1 MNMEHIFR
9 AYDVRGI
16 FNRELTPDIAAKIGA
31 AFGTYLGG
39 NGNVLIARDGRT
51 SSEIVESA
59 FVSGLASTGCNCFT
73 TGLVPIPTANFK
85 IWRGGYDAGA
95 YITASHNPPEYNGV
109 RFRHGDGSGY
119 TEQNE
124 EIKKIFLSGKFKLAA
139 WNKLGSINKLN
150 SNTTIREYLD
160 FLLPKFKL
168 EKKIKV
174 VLDSG
179 NGVSSLTVPKAFEEL
194 GAEVSTLNA
203 QIDGTFP
210 GRDSEPSEASLSE
223 LKKMVAAEKADF
235 GAGYDGDGDR
245 VIFVDD
251 KGRAVQTEKIGII
264 ISRDILERKKGNI
277 IANIECSMILEREI
291 EKAGG
296 TLKRVRVGD
305 VFVTEAIKKHR
316 ALFAMETS
324 AHYFMPEF
332 YFFDDPTLVSL
343 KLAEI
348 LSKSEK
354 SLSEMADEIPSYPK
368 IMKNFSCPDEI
379 KFRAMEQIIRN
390 SKEEGYKLDLTDGA
404 KVIFKDGWALL
415 RPSNTTPLIRAT
427 VEAESKKRVE
437 ELLNLVEKEF
447 KSAVEKVKRDV
458 FGQERVRD

>member
-1 MNMEHIFR
+1 MSMEHIFR

-16 FNRELTPDIAAKIGA
+16 FNKELTPDIAAKIGA
-31 AFGTYLGG
+31 AFGTYLDGR
-39 NGNVLIARDGRT
+39 GNVLIARDGRM

-59 FVSGLASTGCNCFT
+59 FIAGLASAGCNCFT

-85 IWRGGYDAGA
+85 IWKGGYDTGA

-119 TEQNE
+119 TKQNE

-150 SNTTIREYLD
+150 SNATIREYLD
-160 FLLPKFKL
+160 FLLPKFKF
-168 EKKIKV
+168 EKKLKV

-210 GRDSEPSEASLSE
+210 GRDSEPSEASLGE
-223 LKKMVAAEKADF
+223 LKKVVTAEKADF

-245 VIFVDD
+245 VIFVND

-264 ISRDILERKKGNI
+264 ISRDILKNKKGNI

-296 TLKRVRVGD
+296 MLKRVRVGD
-305 VFVTEAIKKHR
+305 VFVTEAIKKHQ

-332 YFFDDPTLVSL
+332 YFFDDPTLISL

-379 KFRAMEQIIRN
+379 KFKAMRQIIK
-390 SKEEGYKLDLTDGA
+390 SFKEKGYKLDLTDGA
-404 KVIFKDGWALL
+404 KIIFEDGWALL
-415 RPSNTTPLIRAT
+415 RASNTTPLIRAT
-427 VEAESKKRVE
+427 VEAENKKRVK

-447 KSAVEKVKRDV
+447 MEATKMVKREKSVEND
-458 FGQERVRD
+458 